1 MRFYTKSVKS
11 VAQIESVAQIDI
23 QKFGSRVFINLWKPY
38 KKRCRLSYEITNIQK
53 FGSRSG
59 VGYRMKS
66 HRIQWIS

>member
-23 QKFGSRVFINLWKPY
+23 QKFG
-38 KKRCRLSYEITNIQK
+38 NII
-53 FGSRSG
+53 RSG

-66 HRIQWIS
+66 RISKSSVAEAVSVVVWNHTAFNEFHNVLI